1 MRIVFVTPR
10 FPYPVEKGDKL
21 RAFHQIKALS
31 KHHEIHLVAISHKKV
46 STEDLAAMQ
55 LYCKSIKVFQIRNWL
70 LPIQLFLGWIEGLP
84 LQVSYFLDRTIKREV
99 QYHIIHLEPD
109 HVICQLI
116 RAAPYV
122 RALPFAKTLDYM
134 DVFSEGMA
142 QLTKKYYPFGFVF
155 QWEAKRLSAFERTVY
170 KDFDKHTIISSQDRN
185 RLKLATHDQ
194 ILVVPN
200 GVDDR
205 FDPNYTDKI
214 PGFDIVF
221 VGNLGYGPNRSAVQ
235 YLVKKIIPELK
246 ERGIEP
252 RILIAG
258 ARPGPKVE
266 QLGRAEGITIR
277 GWVEDIRD
285 AYADGRIFVAPM
297 FSGLGL
303 QNKILEAMAMG
314 LPCVTTAM
322 VNNAI
327 GAEQGTEILV
337 ADTLEGL
344 VDHIQNLMDDE
355 QLYKDIANAGRAFI
369 VKNYQWDDQVKK
381 LETFIGSKNIYSKE

>member
-31 KHHEIHLVAISHKKV
+31 VRHEIHLVAIAHQRV
-46 STEDLAAMQ
+46 APEDLAAMEP
-55 LYCKSIKVFQIRNWL
+55 YCKTIKVFQIRKWL
-70 LPIQLFLGWIEGLP
+70 LPFQMLLGWMEGLP
-84 LQVSYFLDRTIKREV
+84 LQVSYFLDRTIKRDV

-142 QLTKKYYPFGFVF
+142 QLAKKYGTFGFVF
-155 QWEAKRLSAFERTVY
+155 KWEAKRLSAYERTVY

-200 GVDDR
+200 GVDER
-205 FDPNYTDKI
+205 FVPQNINKK
-214 PGFDIVF
+214 PSFDIVF
-221 VGNLGYGPNRSAVQ
+221 VGNLGYGPNRAAAQ
-235 YLVKKIIPELK
+235 YLVKQLLPALK
-246 ERGIEP
+246 ERGMMVEM
-252 RILIAG
+252 LIAG
-258 ARPGPKVE
+258 ARPGPKIE
-266 QLGRAEGITIR
+266 QLGQQDGVTIR
-277 GWVEDIRD
+277 GWVDDIRD

-297 FSGLGL
+297 FTGLGL

-314 LPCVTTAM
+314 LPCITTSM

-327 GAEQGTEILV
+327 GAKQGVEILV
-337 ADTLEGL
+337 ADTLEGI
-344 VDHIQNLMDDE
+344 VEHVQNLNSDE
-355 QLYKDIANAGRAFI
+355 QLYKDISEAGRAF
-369 VKNYQWDDQVKK
+369 VLQNYQWEDQVMK
-381 LETFIGSKNIYSKE
+381 LETFIGTKNIYAKG

>member
-31 KHHEIHLVAISHKKV
+31 AHHEIHLVAISHKQV
-46 STEDLAAMQ
+46 AGQDLAAIQ
-55 LYCKSIKVFQIRNWL
+55 PFCKTIKVFHIRNWL
-70 LPIQLFLGWIEGLP
+70 LPFNLLVGWIEGLP
-84 LQVSYFLDRTIKREV
+84 LQVSYFLDRSIKRKV

-142 QLTKKYYPFGFVF
+142 QLAIKYPAIGFVF
-155 QWEAKRLSAFERTVY
+155 RWEAKRLSAFERTVY

-200 GVDDR
+200 GVDER
-205 FDPNYTDKI
+205 FVSYRAGLRPS
-214 PGFDIVF
+214 FDLVF
-221 VGNLGYGPNRSAVQ
+221 VGNLGYGPNRAAVQ
-235 YLVKKIIPELK
+235 YLVRKLLPALRSYAPEAS
-246 ERGIEP
+246 
-252 RILIAG
+252 ILIAG
-258 ARPGPKVE
+258 ARPGPKIDR
-266 QLGRAEGITIR
+266 LGQQQGVTIR
-277 GWVEDIRD
+277 GWVDDIRD

-297 FSGLGL
+297 FTGLGL

-314 LPCVTTAM
+314 LPCVTTSM

-327 GAEQGTEILV
+327 GADHGAEILV

-344 VDHIQNLMDDE
+344 VEHVQNLMADE
-355 QLYKDIANAGRAFI
+355 QLYMHMSDAGRAF
-369 VKNYQWDDQVKK
+369 VLANYQWEDQVKK
-381 LETFIGSKNIYSKE
+381 LETFIGTKNIY

>member
-1 MRIVFVTPR
+1 LRIVFVTPR

-31 KHHEIHLVAISHKKV
+31 KQHEIHLVAISHRKV
-46 STEDLAAMQ
+46 SAEDIEAMQ
-55 LYCKSIKVFQIRNWL
+55 GYCRTIKVFQIKNWL
-70 LPIQLFLGWIEGLP
+70 LPIQLFLGWMEGLP
-84 LQVSYFLDRTIKREV
+84 LQVSYFLDRTIKRKV

-134 DVFSEGMA
+134 DVFSEGMV
-142 QLTKKYYPFGFVF
+142 QLAKKYRPFGFVF
-155 QWEAKRLSAFERTVY
+155 QWEAKRLAAYERTVY
-170 KDFDKHTIISSQDRN
+170 KDFDKHTIISGQDRN

-205 FDPNYTDKI
+205 FAPNYTSQK
-214 PGFDIVF
+214 PSFDIVF
-221 VGNLGYGPNRSAVQ
+221 VGNLGYGPNRSAVDF
-235 YLVKKIIPELK
+235 LVKKVYPALK
-246 ERGIEP
+246 KRGKTP
-252 RILIAG
+252 KILIAG
-258 ARPGPKVE
+258 ARPGPGIE
-266 QLGRAEGITIR
+266 QLGRDPGIVVR

-314 LPCVTTAM
+314 LPCVTTSM

-327 GAEQGTEILV
+327 GAGQGTEILV

-344 VDHIQNLMDDE
+344 VDHVQNLMENE
-355 QLYKDIANAGRAFI
+355 QLYNDISRAGRAFI
-369 VKNYQWDDQVKK
+369 LKNYQWEDQVRK
-381 LETFIGSKNIYSKE
+381 LETFIGSKNIY

>member
-1 MRIVFVTPR
+1 M
-10 FPYPVEKGDKL
+10 

-31 KHHEIHLVAISHKKV
+31 VHHEMHLVAISHKQVDAKDI
-46 STEDLAAMQ
+46 EALAP
-55 LYCKSIKVFQIRNWL
+55 YCKTIKIFQIRKWL
-70 LPIQLFLGWIEGLP
+70 LPFHLLSGWIEGLP
-84 LQVSYFLDRTIKREV
+84 LQVSFFLDRTIKREV

-142 QLTKKYYPFGFVF
+142 QLAQKYHAFGFVF
-155 QWEAKRLSAFERTVY
+155 RWEAKRLSAYERTVY
-170 KDFDKHTIISSQDRN
+170 KDFDKHTIISDQDRN

-200 GVDDR
+200 GVEER
-205 FDPNYTDKI
+205 FVPEYTAQI
-214 PGFDIVF
+214 PSFDIVF
-221 VGNLGYGPNRSAVQ
+221 VGNLGYGPNRTAAQ
-235 YLVKKIIPELK
+235 YLVRKLLPELRA
-246 ERGIEP
+246 RGKAETSM
-252 RILIAG
+252 LIAG
-258 ARPGPKVE
+258 ARPGPKTE
-266 QLGRAEGITIR
+266 QLGHHQGVTVR

-297 FSGLGL
+297 FTGLGQ

-314 LPCVTTAM
+314 LPCVTTSM

-327 GAEQGTEILV
+327 KAQHGTEILV

-344 VDHIQNLMDDE
+344 VDHVQNLMEDE
-355 QLYKDIANAGRAFI
+355 QLYKDISNAGRAF
-369 VKNYQWDDQVKK
+369 VLANYRWEDQVKK
-381 LETFIGSKNIYSKE
+381 LEIFIGSKNLYTKE